1 MERNTA
7 NYSHEEIDVQTLV
20 ASMTIWKTALQ
31 SSLPALLIMFLGAWS
46 DRRGR
51 RKPCMLLPII
61 GEFMTTIGLILCTY
75 YFMEWPMEVAGV
87 IEAIFPALTGGWMT
101 MFMAIFSYIADIT
114 TVEMRTFRIGV
125 VNIFVSL
132 GIPIGTA
139 LSGILYKQIGF
150 YGIFSISAMFY
161 LAGFCYGVIYIREA
175 NSRNNERNGSC
186 PDFFKISHVV
196 ETFKIVSRKREGN
209 TQRLIILLMV
219 VFSVILGPMY
229 GKYHFSDMYPASAE
243 VFFELIASK
252 YSRKGKTQ

>member
-1 MERNTA
+1 MILNNRIFQICSALVERKTTNF
-7 NYSHEEIDVQTLV
+7 SQEEIEVQTLV
-20 ASMTIWKTALQ
+20 AGMTVWKTALQ
-31 SSLPALLIMFLGAWS
+31 SSIPAFLIMFLGAWS

-61 GEFMTTIGLILCTY
+61 GEFLTTMGLILCTY

-139 LSGILYKQIGF
+139 LSGVLYKQIGF

-161 LAGFCYGVIYIREA
+161 LAGFFYGVVHIQEA
-175 NSRNNERNGSC
+175 NSKIDEDTPGGC
-186 PDFFKISHVV
+186 QDFFNPRHVL
-196 ETFKIVSRKREGN
+196 ETFRIVTRKRDGN
-209 TQRLIILLMV
+209 TRTLIVLLML
-219 VFSVILGPMY
+219 VFSVIVGPLY
-229 GKYHFSDMYPASAE
+229 GMFSYTIS
-243 VFFELIASK
+243 LL
-252 YSRKGKTQ
+252 YT